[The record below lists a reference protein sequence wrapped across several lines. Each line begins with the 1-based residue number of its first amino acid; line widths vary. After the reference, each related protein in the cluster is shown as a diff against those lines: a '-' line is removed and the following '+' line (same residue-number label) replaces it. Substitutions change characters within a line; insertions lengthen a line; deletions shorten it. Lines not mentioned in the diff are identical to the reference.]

1 MSKLCKRILLILAV
15 FSSFLT
21 LFACSAI
28 QIDTYH
34 VELPQ
39 DKYQLRVGQ
48 EIEALPIV
56 SKNGQE
62 CDLEV
67 SYHSYDASIA
77 TYVDGKIV
85 ALKSGEVRIK
95 VTLKNNS
102 KVYATALVTVV
113 NDDSLI
119 VDFNYEKTMI
129 KGTTQLLT
137 YELLVEKNRKLTFT
151 SSNENVATIDELGNI
166 KAITVGTTTIETV
179 VSSLYDEGVSKTYK
193 LVIEVK
199 DLTFA
204 INYVLDG
211 GTNSKK
217 NPNEYVPEK
226 LPLLLENP
234 NKSGYKFVGWYDNEN
249 FTGESITEISAGT
262 MGDVTLYAKW
272 NALDYRISYE
282 LNGGINAENPDGY
295 DVSDLPVSLH
305 APSRTGYIFKG
316 WYMGENRVLAIP
328 VGTTGNVVV
337 SAKWEPITYTIDFD
351 TNGGLPTL
359 SSIDYTIE
367 SDSFTL
373 QEITKVGYTFD
384 GWYNGETKVTEITT
398 GTYGNMTLVA
408 KWTADLYTISYDLA
422 DGVNNPEN
430 PTSYTIESGL
440 ITLKDPTKEGY
451 TFAGWF
457 NGEQLITTIDSNT
470 LENIS
475 LTAKWTVN
483 SYKLTFDV
491 DGNLT
496 EKTFKYGESVTAI
509 ENPTKVG
516 HTFTGWSEELPVKMP
531 ANDLYVSATWRVNS
545 YKLTFDVD
553 GNLTEKTFKYG
564 ESVTAIENPTKVGH
578 TFAGW
583 SEELP
588 VKMPANDLYVSATWR
603 VNSYKIT
610 FDVDGNL
617 TEKTFKYGETVVAI
631 ENPTKVGHTFAG
643 WSEELPETMPA
654 NDITVEATWTV
665 NSYKLTF
672 DVDGNLTEKT
682 FKYGESV
689 TAIENPT
696 KVGYTF
702 AGWSP
707 VLPETM
713 PAEDLTVK
721 ATWTV
726 NSYDITYDFAGGE
739 FKNVDYLNTPLH
751 KFAIT
756 DYLTYQAVTGAEV
769 ALIKNTPAKFWV
781 YILLKNTNN
790 DGLYEIV
797 QIADGSANVT
807 AEYDYVIAWHSGL
820 TDASAKNILQK
831 MLASSSSYI
840 GGYVKLSNVPS
851 SKTADCNITA
861 EVYKASD
868 IVINDP
874 LKTSYTIEDSVE
886 LPTPS
891 RTGYVFD
898 GWYVNGTKLE
908 NIALGSTGNLNLV
921 ANWSIVNYNI
931 NYDLDNGSMEMVDY
945 INNPLHTFTIS
956 DYLTFAAATGY
967 KNALVDNAG
976 GRWWAYVVLQ
986 KTAVPGLYKVVQM
999 ANGSTK
1005 ITEQYDILITWHSA
1019 LKDTAAKAILNNML
1033 NNSAA
1038 YVGSYIKVSNVPAG
1052 MTADCN
1058 ITAEV
1063 YSAESVKFNVIT
1075 SYTVLD
1081 TVTLPVPTRTGYTF
1095 VGWYNGDIKVDKIEA
1110 GTTGNLNFVARWKE
1124 NVKVYH
1130 KLELDLAGGTLDDAP
1145 TQYLEGEEFILPIPT
1160 RENYTFLGWY
1170 SGDTKIEKISAT
1182 ETSDIS
1188 LVAKW
1193 EIYPIRVND
1202 KYYLT
1207 LKDAYD
1213 NASDNDVIYVG
1224 AGTFDLDFVIAK
1236 SVEIIGKSASETT
1249 IKVAADYI
1257 NKVNAENIVISDV
1270 TLKGVGANVGGIYFQ
1285 PGTKAHY
1292 FTVKNSVITDMN
1304 TFYKSIAAMSNNV
1317 VVTLENNEITKVGQF
1332 LIWVT
1337 TGVDTINLVGNKIDA
1352 ANCGTITNAA
1362 AALLRIRDG
1371 KALVYNNE
1379 FTGTVPVITG
1389 LFEAGTATAE
1399 YVDVR
1404 FNTFKNVTKFVYI
1417 NSVPKSVN
1425 FDENLYLDADGNVL
1439 TAVPSQVTGN
1449 GVTPDATIATS
1460 EEERAEFYYIFLH
1473 TQALNLVLN
1482 GGNCENL
1489 PTTYVEGRVTTL
1501 PIPSKVGYTFLGW
1514 YNGETKVDSIAASVS
1529 GELTLE
1535 AKWTINSYDITYEL
1549 AGGVNDS
1556 ENPASYTIES
1566 GLITLKDPTREGY
1579 TFLGW
1584 YNGEQLVTTI
1594 DSNTLENITLT
1605 AKWKITTDHEGTE
1618 DDPYSVDDA
1627 LKIAGTLTKGNS
1639 TTDKCYIKG
1648 IVSEITELS
1657 TSYGNATFKITVD
1670 GKTILV
1676 FRAKNEGNQ
1685 NFTST
1690 DDLYVGDEVVIYGNI
1705 TNYNGTLEITNCYVV
1720 SNNKVARPEPIEEP
1734 EVVDK
1739 TLQEI
1744 IDMDDAT
1751 NKEASYKITVIVLGW
1766 GKSLTSYDA
1775 AANKYGNMI
1784 VSDLEGLNKIVVFGA
1799 TATISALVWDS
1810 TNGKYTYTN
1819 KQDFLTNAITKS
1831 INIGD
1836 TLELVVIRD
1845 SYNGNTQLNA
1855 IVTKVTPK
1863 PAVTSNLIFDLDGG
1877 ICADLPTS
1885 YEEGTELSLP
1895 TPTKEG
1901 YDFLGWEYNGTI
1913 ITSITTTMT
1922 GDLTLTAKWKE
1933 SGTTLYFE
1941 KVTSVNDITDDG
1953 LYLIVY
1959 ENGEKAYAFNSSLA
1973 TLDAT
1978 NNYKELALTALG
1990 IAVDDASNS
1999 VTFRITKNTDGTF
2012 AILSASNNYIY
2023 YSGSK
2028 NGLNQTST
2036 KNTAINNI
2044 SIDTDGYIL
2053 ITSSSST
2060 LKFNETSNQMRFRYY
2075 SSGQSSISLYKYST
2089 TTSDP
2094 SKTHNINYNLPEGA
2108 TNSNPTSYT
2117 EGETITLV
2125 DPVLPG
2131 YTFEGWYDN
2140 AECTGTKITEIS
2152 GYTTDIILYAKF
2164 AKLPTHSISYKY
2176 NVDSTDIIND
2186 NPTEYAE
2193 GDSTVLKDAKLTN
2206 YAFSGWYLDSEY
2218 TNKITAIDPSWTADV
2233 VIYGKFIL
2241 DTLKETVVAT
2251 ATFSANTNSGKVS
2264 NYTNTWS
2271 VTCDNVTWTMKNFN
2285 NNNNGWPYVR
2295 AGSKNNASVAEIIT
2309 DSTMADSI
2317 TKVVV
2322 TVDKVT
2328 ARSVNSFKLIVAS
2341 DANFEN
2347 VIETVSLNI
2356 MTGENTFSCTTP
2368 IANCYYKIVIDCKK
2382 ASSNGIVQ
2390 ISKLEYYTKK

>member
-211 GTNSKK
+211 GTNSEN

-234 NKSGYKFVGWYDNEN
+234 TKSGYKFVGWYDNEN
-249 FTGESITEISAGT
+249 FTGEAITEISAGT

-282 LNGGINAENPDGY
+282 LNGGTNAENPDGY

-373 QEITKVGYTFD
+373 QEITKAGYTFD

-422 DGVNNPEN
+422 DGVNSPEN

-440 ITLKDPTKEGY
+440 ITLKDPTRVGY

-457 NGEQLITTIDSNT
+457 NGEQLVTTIDSNT

-496 EKTFKYGESVTAI
+496 EKTFKYGESITAI

-516 HTFTGWSEELPVKMP
+516 HTFV
-531 ANDLYVSATWRVNS
+531 
-545 YKLTFDVD
+545 
-553 GNLTEKTFKYG
+553 
-564 ESVTAIENPTKVGH
+564 
-578 TFAGW
+578 
-583 SEELP
+583 
-588 VKMPANDLYVSATWR
+588 
-603 VNSYKIT
+603 
-610 FDVDGNL
+610 
-617 TEKTFKYGETVVAI
+617 
-631 ENPTKVGHTFAG
+631 G

-654 NDITVEATWTV
+654 NDITVEAKW
-665 NSYKLTF
+665 
-672 DVDGNLTEKT
+672 
-682 FKYGESV
+682 
-689 TAIENPT
+689 AI
-696 KVGYTF
+696 
-702 AGWSP
+702 
-707 VLPETM
+707 
-713 PAEDLTVK
+713 
-721 ATWTV
+721 
-726 NSYDITYDFAGGE
+726 NSYDITYD
-739 FKNVDYLNTPLH
+739 
-751 KFAIT
+751 
-756 DYLTYQAVTGAEV
+756 
-769 ALIKNTPAKFWV
+769 
-781 YILLKNTNN
+781 
-790 DGLYEIV
+790 
-797 QIADGSANVT
+797 
-807 AEYDYVIAWHSGL
+807 
-820 TDASAKNILQK
+820 
-831 MLASSSSYI
+831 
-840 GGYVKLSNVPS
+840 
-851 SKTADCNITA
+851 
-861 EVYKASD
+861 
-868 IVINDP
+868 
-874 LKTSYTIEDSVE
+874 
-886 LPTPS
+886 
-891 RTGYVFD
+891 
-898 GWYVNGTKLE
+898 
-908 NIALGSTGNLNLV
+908 
-921 ANWSIVNYNI
+921 
-931 NYDLDNGSMEMVDY
+931 
-945 INNPLHTFTIS
+945 
-956 DYLTFAAATGY
+956 
-967 KNALVDNAG
+967 
-976 GRWWAYVVLQ
+976 
-986 KTAVPGLYKVVQM
+986 
-999 ANGSTK
+999 
-1005 ITEQYDILITWHSA
+1005 
-1019 LKDTAAKAILNNML
+1019 
-1033 NNSAA
+1033 
-1038 YVGSYIKVSNVPAG
+1038 
-1052 MTADCN
+1052 
-1058 ITAEV
+1058 
-1063 YSAESVKFNVIT
+1063 
-1075 SYTVLD
+1075 
-1081 TVTLPVPTRTGYTF
+1081 
-1095 VGWYNGDIKVDKIEA
+1095 
-1110 GTTGNLNFVARWKE
+1110 
-1124 NVKVYH
+1124 
-1130 KLELDLAGGTLDDAP
+1130 
-1145 TQYLEGEEFILPIPT
+1145 
-1160 RENYTFLGWY
+1160 
-1170 SGDTKIEKISAT
+1170 
-1182 ETSDIS
+1182 
-1188 LVAKW
+1188 
-1193 EIYPIRVND
+1193 
-1202 KYYLT
+1202 
-1207 LKDAYD
+1207 
-1213 NASDNDVIYVG
+1213 
-1224 AGTFDLDFVIAK
+1224 
-1236 SVEIIGKSASETT
+1236 
-1249 IKVAADYI
+1249 
-1257 NKVNAENIVISDV
+1257 
-1270 TLKGVGANVGGIYFQ
+1270 
-1285 PGTKAHY
+1285 
-1292 FTVKNSVITDMN
+1292 
-1304 TFYKSIAAMSNNV
+1304 
-1317 VVTLENNEITKVGQF
+1317 
-1332 LIWVT
+1332 
-1337 TGVDTINLVGNKIDA
+1337 
-1352 ANCGTITNAA
+1352 
-1362 AALLRIRDG
+1362 
-1371 KALVYNNE
+1371 
-1379 FTGTVPVITG
+1379 
-1389 LFEAGTATAE
+1389 
-1399 YVDVR
+1399 
-1404 FNTFKNVTKFVYI
+1404 
-1417 NSVPKSVN
+1417 
-1425 FDENLYLDADGNVL
+1425 
-1439 TAVPSQVTGN
+1439 
-1449 GVTPDATIATS
+1449 
-1460 EEERAEFYYIFLH
+1460 
-1473 TQALNLVLN
+1473 
-1482 GGNCENL
+1482 
-1489 PTTYVEGRVTTL
+1489 
-1501 PIPSKVGYTFLGW
+1501 
-1514 YNGETKVDSIAASVS
+1514 
-1529 GELTLE
+1529 
-1535 AKWTINSYDITYEL
+1535 L
-1549 AGGVNDS
+1549 AGGVNNS
-1556 ENPASYTIES
+1556 ENPTTYTIES
-1566 GLITLKDPTREGY
+1566 GLITLKNPTREGY

-1584 YNGEQLVTTI
+1584 YNGEQLVTII

-1627 LKIAGTLTKGNS
+1627 LKVAGTLTKGNS
-1639 TTDKCYIKG
+1639 TTDKYYIKG

-1766 GKSLTSYDA
+1766 GKSLTSYDTT
-1775 AANKYGNMI
+1775 ANKYGNMI

-1836 TLELVVIRD
+1836 TLELIVIRD

-1863 PAVTSNLIFDLDGG
+1863 PAVTSNIVFDLDGG
-1877 ICADLPTS
+1877 ICDNLPTT
-1885 YEEGTELSLP
+1885 YEEGKELVLP
-1895 TPTKEG
+1895 TPTKDG
-1901 YDFLGWEYNGTI
+1901 YDFLGWEYNGTV
-1913 ITSITTTMT
+1913 ITVIAPTMT
-1922 GDLTLTAKWKE
+1922 GDLALKAKWQE
-1933 SGTTLYFE
+1933 EDTTKAYFK
-1941 KVTSVNDITDDG
+1941 KVTDVSELTEDAM
-1953 LYLIVY
+1953 YLIVY
-1959 ENGEKAYAFNSSLA
+1959 ESGEKAFAFDSSL
-1973 TLDAT
+1973 TSKLDVAK
-1978 NNYKELALTALG
+1978 NYKEFDITSLG
-1990 IAVDDASNS
+1990 ILVNEESKS
-1999 VTFRITKNTDGTF
+1999 VIFKIAKNTDGSY
-2012 AILSASNNYIY
+2012 AILASNGNYIY
-2023 YSGSK
+2023 HTG
-2028 NGLNQTST
+2028 T
-2036 KNTAINNI
+2036 KNTLSEEKKVNNSKHTI
-2044 SIDTDGYIL
+2044 TFDANGNVIL
-2053 ITSSSST
+2053 KMSSADYSVR
-2060 LKFNETSNQMRFRYY
+2060 FNSADSDMRFRYY
-2075 SSGQSSISLYKYST
+2075 KSGQQSISLYKYST
-2089 TTSDP
+2089 STSEP
-2094 SKTHNINYNLPEGA
+2094 STSHKINYANLPEGT

-2125 DPVLPG
+2125 DPVLAG
-2131 YTFEGWYDN
+2131 YTFDGWFDN

-2152 GYTTDIILYAKF
+2152 GYTTDITLYAKF
-2164 AKLPTHSISYKY
+2164 AKIPTHSISYKY
-2176 NVDSTDIIND
+2176 NVDSTDITND

-2206 YAFSGWYLDSEY
+2206 YAFTGWYLDSEY
-2218 TNKITAIDPSWTADV
+2218 TNKITAIDHSWTADV

-2241 DTLKETVVAT
+2241 DTLTETIVAT
-2251 ATFSANTNSGKVS
+2251 ATFSANTNIGKVS

-2309 DSTMADSI
+2309 DSTMVDAI

-2328 ARSVNSFKLIVAS
+2328 ASSVNSFKLIVAS

-2356 MTGENTFSCTTP
+2356 KKGENTFSCTTP
-2368 IANCYYKIVIDCKK
+2368 MAKRYYKIVIDCKK

>member
-21 LFACSAI
+21 LFACSTI

-211 GTNSKK
+211 GTNSEN

-282 LNGGINAENPDGY
+282 LNGGTNAENPDGY

-359 SSIDYTIE
+359 SSIEYTIE

-422 DGVNNPEN
+422 DGVNSPEN

-440 ITLKDPTKEGY
+440 ITLKDPTREGY
-451 TFAGWF
+451 TFAGWY
-457 NGEQLITTIDSNT
+457 NGEQLVTTIDSNT

-483 SYKLTFDV
+483 SYKL
-491 DGNLT
+491 
-496 EKTFKYGESVTAI
+496 
-509 ENPTKVG
+509 
-516 HTFTGWSEELPVKMP
+516 
-531 ANDLYVSATWRVNS
+531 
-545 YKLTFDVD
+545 
-553 GNLTEKTFKYG
+553 
-564 ESVTAIENPTKVGH
+564 
-578 TFAGW
+578 
-583 SEELP
+583 
-588 VKMPANDLYVSATWR
+588 
-603 VNSYKIT
+603 T

-702 AGWSP
+702 AGWSEELPVKMPANDLYVSAIWTVNSYKLTFDVDENLTEKTFKYGESVTAIENPTKVGYTFAGWSKEIPATMPAEDLTVKATWTINSYKLTLDVDGNLTEKTFKYGESVTAIENPTKEGHTFAGWSKEIPATMPAEDLTVKATWTINSYKLTLDVDGNLTEKTFKYGESVTAIENPTKVGYTFAGWSP

-756 DYLTYQAVTGAEV
+756 DYLTYQAGTGAEI
-769 ALIKNTPAKFWV
+769 ALMKTTPGIYWV

-797 QIADGSANVT
+797 QIANGNANVT
-807 AEYDYVIAWHSGL
+807 AEYDYVIAWHDGL
-820 TDASAKNILQK
+820 TDTSAKSILQK

-851 SKTADCNITA
+851 NKTADCNITA

-891 RTGYVFD
+891 KTGYVFD

-908 NIALGSTGNLNLV
+908 NIALGSTGNLVLKAQWKV
-921 ANWSIVNYNI
+921 IVYNI
-931 NYDLDNGSMEMVDY
+931 SLNPDGGKAKYSTWDEFAADFLKDFCTYVW
-945 INNPLHTFTIS
+945 NNP
-956 DYLTFAAATGY
+956 
-967 KNALVDNAG
+967 
-976 GRWWAYVVLQ
+976 
-986 KTAVPGLYKVVQM
+986 
-999 ANGSTK
+999 TK
-1005 ITEQYDILITWHSA
+1005 IT
-1019 LKDTAAKAILNNML
+1019 
-1033 NNSAA
+1033 SAA
-1038 YVGSYIKVSNVPAG
+1038 YFWGSSYSPDTTVQAKIISFFTDNAEKWGFLSDELDAGVKKANWTKYDKTHYYYYRCNLTEYLTKTKRTEWPESCGAFDGMSDPAWISPICDPKYA
-1052 MTADCN
+1052 TWDEFVADFLKDFCTYVWN
-1058 ITAEV
+1058 NPT
-1063 YSAESVKFNVIT
+1063 KIT
-1075 SYTVLD
+1075 SAAYFWGSSYSPDTTVQAKIISFFTDNAEKWGFLSDELDAGVKKANWTKYDKTHYYYYRCNLTEYLTKTKRTEWPESCGAFDGMSDPAWVGYYELNYTVD
-1081 TVTLPVPTRTGYTF
+1081 DNIMLPQLYKEGYTF
-1095 VGWYNGDIKVDKIEA
+1095 LGWFNGDNKVDMIKA
-1110 GTTGNLNFVARWKE
+1110 GTTGNLNLVAKWEKI
-1124 NVKVYH
+1124 KVYH
-1130 KLELDLAGGTLDDAP
+1130 DLNLDLDGGTLDEVP

-1160 RENYTFLGWY
+1160 
-1170 SGDTKIEKISAT
+1170 K
-1182 ETSDIS
+1182 
-1188 LVAKW
+1188 
-1193 EIYPIRVND
+1193 
-1202 KYYLT
+1202 
-1207 LKDAYD
+1207 
-1213 NASDNDVIYVG
+1213 
-1224 AGTFDLDFVIAK
+1224 
-1236 SVEIIGKSASETT
+1236 
-1249 IKVAADYI
+1249 
-1257 NKVNAENIVISDV
+1257 
-1270 TLKGVGANVGGIYFQ
+1270 
-1285 PGTKAHY
+1285 
-1292 FTVKNSVITDMN
+1292 
-1304 TFYKSIAAMSNNV
+1304 
-1317 VVTLENNEITKVGQF
+1317 
-1332 LIWVT
+1332 
-1337 TGVDTINLVGNKIDA
+1337 
-1352 ANCGTITNAA
+1352 
-1362 AALLRIRDG
+1362 
-1371 KALVYNNE
+1371 
-1379 FTGTVPVITG
+1379 
-1389 LFEAGTATAE
+1389 
-1399 YVDVR
+1399 
-1404 FNTFKNVTKFVYI
+1404 
-1417 NSVPKSVN
+1417 
-1425 FDENLYLDADGNVL
+1425 
-1439 TAVPSQVTGN
+1439 
-1449 GVTPDATIATS
+1449 
-1460 EEERAEFYYIFLH
+1460 
-1473 TQALNLVLN
+1473 
-1482 GGNCENL
+1482 
-1489 PTTYVEGRVTTL
+1489 
-1501 PIPSKVGYTFLGW
+1501 
-1514 YNGETKVDSIAASVS
+1514 
-1529 GELTLE
+1529 
-1535 AKWTINSYDITYEL
+1535 
-1549 AGGVNDS
+1549 
-1556 ENPASYTIES
+1556 
-1566 GLITLKDPTREGY
+1566 EGY

-1584 YNGEQLVTTI
+1584 YNGSEKVEKISATEASDISLV
-1594 DSNTLENITLT
+1594 

-1627 LKIAGTLTKGNS
+1627 LKVAGTLSSGEYTDLVYITGVVTDAGTFGTYYKNVYICDKNSNEIKILVYTCNISEIVDVIYVNDTVVIKGYIKNHNGNTLEISSKGNS
-1639 TTDKCYIKG
+1639 YATFVSKEAGLSTIT
-1648 IVSEITELS
+1648 VSETSSEFAIISELS
-1657 TSYGNATFKITVD
+1657 T
-1670 GKTILV
+1670 
-1676 FRAKNEGNQ
+1676 
-1685 NFTST
+1685 
-1690 DDLYVGDEVVIYGNI
+1690 
-1705 TNYNGTLEITNCYVV
+1705 
-1720 SNNKVARPEPIEEP
+1720 
-1734 EVVDK
+1734 
-1739 TLQEI
+1739 
-1744 IDMDDAT
+1744 M
-1751 NKEASYKITVIVLGW
+1751 
-1766 GKSLTSYDA
+1766 
-1775 AANKYGNMI
+1775 
-1784 VSDLEGLNKIVVFGA
+1784 EGLNGSSFTFKVSVTEGYEIVCVKVNGVEITPNNDVY
-1799 TATISALVWDS
+1799 TATIS
-1810 TNGKYTYTN
+1810 
-1819 KQDFLTNAITKS
+1819 
-1831 INIGD
+1831 
-1836 TLELVVIRD
+1836 
-1845 SYNGNTQLNA
+1845 GNT
-1855 IVTKVTPK
+1855 IISVETKVKGAKDPESIVLLTFPDENK
-1863 PAVTSNLIFDLDGG
+1863 ANNKIS
-1877 ICADLPTS
+1877 S
-1885 YEEGTELSLP
+1885 YEKNWTAKIGTYEWTITGFNNNSWNNGWTYIKAGKKD
-1895 TPTKEG
+1895 TPGVANISTKFAE
-1901 YDFLGWEYNGTI
+1901 I
-1913 ITSITTTMT
+1913 ITSITITVDSIKTNYINSMKLIISENAD
-1922 GDLTLTAKWKE
+1922 GSNALEEISLDLKK
-1933 SGTTLYFE
+1933 G
-1941 KVTSVNDITDDG
+1941 VNEIK
-1953 LYLIVY
+1953 IS
-1959 ENGEKAYAFNSSLA
+1959 KA
-1973 TLDAT
+1973 
-1978 NNYKELALTALG
+1978 
-1990 IAVDDASNS
+1990 
-1999 VTFRITKNTDGTF
+1999 TKNCYYILTF
-2012 AILSASNNYIY
+2012 DINSNT
-2023 YSGSK
+2023 SK
-2028 NGLNQTST
+2028 NG
-2036 KNTAINNI
+2036 TAMQI
-2044 SIDTDGYIL
+2044 SKLEYTGYKAD
-2053 ITSSSST
+2053 S
-2060 LKFNETSNQMRFRYY
+2060 
-2075 SSGQSSISLYKYST
+2075 
-2089 TTSDP
+2089 SDP
-2094 SKTHNINYNLPEGA
+2094 SKTHNISYVNLPEGA

-2117 EGETITLV
+2117 EGKTITLV

-2140 AECTGTKITEIS
+2140 AECTGTKIIEIS
-2152 GYTTDIILYAKF
+2152 GYTTDIILYAKGTLDSGTKTTKWKLVTDASELSAGDEIVIASNSKDAITGKF
-2164 AKLPTHSISYKY
+2164 DSSKKYLVINTTDVTFNDAKTEITS
-2176 NVDSTDIIND
+2176 NVDSVSIYILGG
-2186 NPTEYAE
+2186 EA
-2193 GDSTVLKDAKLTN
+2193 DAWTLTN
-2206 YAFSGWYLDSEY
+2206 SDGKLLGAKKAKEMALGSGTTTW
-2218 TNKITAIDPSWTADV
+2218 KITIASNNATISSTNSS
-2233 VIYGKFIL
+2233 YGKIL
-2241 DTLKETVVAT
+2241 YNV
-2251 ATFSANTNSGKVS
+2251 
-2264 NYTNTWS
+2264 NYPRFLNY
-2271 VTCDNVTWTMKNFN
+2271 N
-2285 NNNNGWPYVR
+2285 
-2295 AGSKNNASVAEIIT
+2295 
-2309 DSTMADSI
+2309 
-2317 TKVVV
+2317 
-2322 TVDKVT
+2322 
-2328 ARSVNSFKLIVAS
+2328 S
-2341 DANFEN
+2341 DANAGMLLPQ
-2347 VIETVSLNI
+2347 I
-2356 MTGENTFSCTTP
+2356 
-2368 IANCYYKIVIDCKK
+2368 YKKV
-2382 ASSNGIVQ
+2382 V
-2390 ISKLEYYTKK
+2390 E

>member
-211 GTNSKK
+211 GTNSEN

-234 NKSGYKFVGWYDNEN
+234 TKSGYKFVGWYDNEN
-249 FTGESITEISAGT
+249 FTGEAITEISAGT

-282 LNGGINAENPDGY
+282 LNGGTNAENPDGY

-373 QEITKVGYTFD
+373 QEITKAGYTFD

-422 DGVNNPEN
+422 DGVNSPEN

-440 ITLKDPTKEGY
+440 ITLKDPTRVGY
-451 TFAGWF
+451 TFVGWY
-457 NGEQLITTIDSNT
+457 NGEQLVTTIDSNT

-496 EKTFKYGESVTAI
+496 EKNFKYGESVT
-509 ENPTKVG
+509 
-516 HTFTGWSEELPVKMP
+516 
-531 ANDLYVSATWRVNS
+531 
-545 YKLTFDVD
+545 
-553 GNLTEKTFKYG
+553 
-564 ESVTAIENPTKVGH
+564 
-578 TFAGW
+578 
-583 SEELP
+583 
-588 VKMPANDLYVSATWR
+588 
-603 VNSYKIT
+603 
-610 FDVDGNL
+610 
-617 TEKTFKYGETVVAI
+617 AI

-654 NDITVEATWTV
+654 NDITVEAKW
-665 NSYKLTF
+665 
-672 DVDGNLTEKT
+672 
-682 FKYGESV
+682 
-689 TAIENPT
+689 AI
-696 KVGYTF
+696 
-702 AGWSP
+702 
-707 VLPETM
+707 
-713 PAEDLTVK
+713 
-721 ATWTV
+721 
-726 NSYDITYDFAGGE
+726 NSYDITYD
-739 FKNVDYLNTPLH
+739 
-751 KFAIT
+751 
-756 DYLTYQAVTGAEV
+756 
-769 ALIKNTPAKFWV
+769 
-781 YILLKNTNN
+781 
-790 DGLYEIV
+790 
-797 QIADGSANVT
+797 
-807 AEYDYVIAWHSGL
+807 
-820 TDASAKNILQK
+820 
-831 MLASSSSYI
+831 
-840 GGYVKLSNVPS
+840 
-851 SKTADCNITA
+851 
-861 EVYKASD
+861 
-868 IVINDP
+868 
-874 LKTSYTIEDSVE
+874 
-886 LPTPS
+886 
-891 RTGYVFD
+891 
-898 GWYVNGTKLE
+898 
-908 NIALGSTGNLNLV
+908 
-921 ANWSIVNYNI
+921 
-931 NYDLDNGSMEMVDY
+931 
-945 INNPLHTFTIS
+945 
-956 DYLTFAAATGY
+956 
-967 KNALVDNAG
+967 
-976 GRWWAYVVLQ
+976 
-986 KTAVPGLYKVVQM
+986 
-999 ANGSTK
+999 
-1005 ITEQYDILITWHSA
+1005 
-1019 LKDTAAKAILNNML
+1019 
-1033 NNSAA
+1033 
-1038 YVGSYIKVSNVPAG
+1038 
-1052 MTADCN
+1052 
-1058 ITAEV
+1058 
-1063 YSAESVKFNVIT
+1063 
-1075 SYTVLD
+1075 
-1081 TVTLPVPTRTGYTF
+1081 
-1095 VGWYNGDIKVDKIEA
+1095 
-1110 GTTGNLNFVARWKE
+1110 
-1124 NVKVYH
+1124 
-1130 KLELDLAGGTLDDAP
+1130 
-1145 TQYLEGEEFILPIPT
+1145 
-1160 RENYTFLGWY
+1160 
-1170 SGDTKIEKISAT
+1170 
-1182 ETSDIS
+1182 
-1188 LVAKW
+1188 
-1193 EIYPIRVND
+1193 
-1202 KYYLT
+1202 
-1207 LKDAYD
+1207 
-1213 NASDNDVIYVG
+1213 
-1224 AGTFDLDFVIAK
+1224 
-1236 SVEIIGKSASETT
+1236 
-1249 IKVAADYI
+1249 
-1257 NKVNAENIVISDV
+1257 
-1270 TLKGVGANVGGIYFQ
+1270 
-1285 PGTKAHY
+1285 
-1292 FTVKNSVITDMN
+1292 
-1304 TFYKSIAAMSNNV
+1304 
-1317 VVTLENNEITKVGQF
+1317 
-1332 LIWVT
+1332 
-1337 TGVDTINLVGNKIDA
+1337 
-1352 ANCGTITNAA
+1352 
-1362 AALLRIRDG
+1362 
-1371 KALVYNNE
+1371 
-1379 FTGTVPVITG
+1379 
-1389 LFEAGTATAE
+1389 
-1399 YVDVR
+1399 
-1404 FNTFKNVTKFVYI
+1404 
-1417 NSVPKSVN
+1417 
-1425 FDENLYLDADGNVL
+1425 
-1439 TAVPSQVTGN
+1439 
-1449 GVTPDATIATS
+1449 
-1460 EEERAEFYYIFLH
+1460 
-1473 TQALNLVLN
+1473 
-1482 GGNCENL
+1482 
-1489 PTTYVEGRVTTL
+1489 
-1501 PIPSKVGYTFLGW
+1501 
-1514 YNGETKVDSIAASVS
+1514 
-1529 GELTLE
+1529 
-1535 AKWTINSYDITYEL
+1535 L
-1549 AGGVNDS
+1549 AGGVNS
-1556 ENPASYTIES
+1556 PENPTSYTIES
-1566 GLITLKDPTREGY
+1566 GLITLKDPTRVGY
-1579 TFLGW
+1579 TFVGW
-1584 YNGEQLVTTI
+1584 YNGEQLVTII

-1618 DDPYSVDDA
+1618 VDPYSVDDA
-1627 LKIAGTLTKGNS
+1627 LKVAGTLTKGNS
-1639 TTDKCYIKG
+1639 TTDKYYIKG

-1657 TSYGNATFKITVD
+1657 TSYGNATFKITVN

-1766 GKSLTSYDA
+1766 GKSLTSYDTT
-1775 AANKYGNMI
+1775 ANKYGNMI
-1784 VSDLEGLNKIVVFGA
+1784 VSDLESLNKIVVFGA

-1819 KQDFLTNAITKS
+1819 KQDFLTNAITES

-1836 TLELVVIRD
+1836 TLELIVIRD
-1845 SYNGNTQLNA
+1845 SYNGSTQLNA

-1863 PAVTSNLIFDLDGG
+1863 PVVTSNIVFDLDGG
-1877 ICADLPTS
+1877 ICDNLPTT
-1885 YEEGTELSLP
+1885 YEEGKELVLP
-1895 TPTKEG
+1895 TPTKDG
-1901 YDFLGWEYNGTI
+1901 YDFLGWEYNGTV
-1913 ITSITTTMT
+1913 ITVIAPTMT
-1922 GDLTLTAKWKE
+1922 GDLALKAKWQE
-1933 SGTTLYFE
+1933 EDTTKAYFK
-1941 KVTSVNDITDDG
+1941 KVTDVSELTEDAM
-1953 LYLIVY
+1953 YLIVY
-1959 ENGEKAYAFNSSLA
+1959 ESGEKAFAFDSSL
-1973 TLDAT
+1973 TSKLDVAK
-1978 NNYKELALTALG
+1978 NYKEFDITSLG
-1990 IAVDDASNS
+1990 ILVNEESKS
-1999 VTFRITKNTDGTF
+1999 VIFKIAKNTDGSY
-2012 AILSASNNYIY
+2012 AILASNGNYIY
-2023 YSGSK
+2023 HTG
-2028 NGLNQTST
+2028 T
-2036 KNTAINNI
+2036 KNTLSEEKKVNNSKHTI
-2044 SIDTDGYIL
+2044 TFDANGNVIL
-2053 ITSSSST
+2053 KMSSADYSVR
-2060 LKFNETSNQMRFRYY
+2060 FNSADSDMRFRYY
-2075 SSGQSSISLYKYST
+2075 KSGQQSISLYKYST
-2089 TTSDP
+2089 STSEP
-2094 SKTHNINYNLPEGA
+2094 STSHKINYANLPEGT

-2125 DPVLPG
+2125 DPVLAG
-2131 YTFEGWYDN
+2131 YTFDGWFDN

-2152 GYTTDIILYAKF
+2152 GYTTDITLYAKF
-2164 AKLPTHSISYKY
+2164 AKIPTHSISYKY
-2176 NVDSTDIIND
+2176 NVDSTDITND

-2206 YAFSGWYLDSEY
+2206 YAFTGWYLDSEY
-2218 TNKITAIDPSWTADV
+2218 TNKITAIDHSWTADV

-2241 DTLKETVVAT
+2241 DTLTETIVAT
-2251 ATFSANTNSGKVS
+2251 ATFSSKTNSKGVNS
-2264 NYTNTWS
+2264 YTETWS
-2271 VTCDNVTWTMKNFN
+2271 VTCDNIAWTMKNFN
-2285 NNNNGWPYVR
+2285 NYNNGWDYVK
-2295 AGSKNNASVAEIIT
+2295 AGSKKNASIAEIIT
-2309 DSTMADSI
+2309 DSTMVDAI

-2328 ARSVNSFKLIVAS
+2328 ASSVNSFKLIVAS

-2356 MTGENTFSCTTP
+2356 KAGENTFSCTTP
-2368 IANCYYKIVIDCKK
+2368 TANCYYKIVIDCKK
-2382 ASSNGIVQ
+2382 ASNGSVQ

>member
-211 GTNSKK
+211 GTNSEN

-234 NKSGYKFVGWYDNEN
+234 TKSGYKFVGWYDNEN
-249 FTGESITEISAGT
+249 FTGEAITEISAGT

-282 LNGGINAENPDGY
+282 LNGGTNAENPDGY

-373 QEITKVGYTFD
+373 QEITKAGYTFD

-422 DGVNNPEN
+422 DGVNSPEN

-440 ITLKDPTKEGY
+440 ITLKDPTREGY
-451 TFAGWF
+451 TFVGWY
-457 NGEQLITTIDSNT
+457 NGEQLVTTIDSNT

-496 EKTFKYGESVTAI
+496 EK
-509 ENPTKVG
+509 N
-516 HTFTGWSEELPVKMP
+516 
-531 ANDLYVSATWRVNS
+531 
-545 YKLTFDVD
+545 
-553 GNLTEKTFKYG
+553 FKYG

-583 SEELP
+583 SKE
-588 VKMPANDLYVSATWR
+588 
-603 VNSYKIT
+603 I
-610 FDVDGNL
+610 
-617 TEKTFKYGETVVAI
+617 
-631 ENPTKVGHTFAG
+631 
-643 WSEELPETMPA
+643 PETMPA
-654 NDITVEATWTV
+654 NDITVEAKW
-665 NSYKLTF
+665 
-672 DVDGNLTEKT
+672 
-682 FKYGESV
+682 
-689 TAIENPT
+689 AI
-696 KVGYTF
+696 
-702 AGWSP
+702 
-707 VLPETM
+707 
-713 PAEDLTVK
+713 
-721 ATWTV
+721 
-726 NSYDITYDFAGGE
+726 NSYDITYD
-739 FKNVDYLNTPLH
+739 
-751 KFAIT
+751 
-756 DYLTYQAVTGAEV
+756 
-769 ALIKNTPAKFWV
+769 
-781 YILLKNTNN
+781 
-790 DGLYEIV
+790 
-797 QIADGSANVT
+797 
-807 AEYDYVIAWHSGL
+807 
-820 TDASAKNILQK
+820 
-831 MLASSSSYI
+831 
-840 GGYVKLSNVPS
+840 
-851 SKTADCNITA
+851 
-861 EVYKASD
+861 
-868 IVINDP
+868 
-874 LKTSYTIEDSVE
+874 
-886 LPTPS
+886 
-891 RTGYVFD
+891 
-898 GWYVNGTKLE
+898 
-908 NIALGSTGNLNLV
+908 
-921 ANWSIVNYNI
+921 
-931 NYDLDNGSMEMVDY
+931 
-945 INNPLHTFTIS
+945 
-956 DYLTFAAATGY
+956 
-967 KNALVDNAG
+967 
-976 GRWWAYVVLQ
+976 
-986 KTAVPGLYKVVQM
+986 
-999 ANGSTK
+999 
-1005 ITEQYDILITWHSA
+1005 
-1019 LKDTAAKAILNNML
+1019 
-1033 NNSAA
+1033 
-1038 YVGSYIKVSNVPAG
+1038 
-1052 MTADCN
+1052 
-1058 ITAEV
+1058 
-1063 YSAESVKFNVIT
+1063 
-1075 SYTVLD
+1075 
-1081 TVTLPVPTRTGYTF
+1081 
-1095 VGWYNGDIKVDKIEA
+1095 
-1110 GTTGNLNFVARWKE
+1110 
-1124 NVKVYH
+1124 
-1130 KLELDLAGGTLDDAP
+1130 
-1145 TQYLEGEEFILPIPT
+1145 
-1160 RENYTFLGWY
+1160 
-1170 SGDTKIEKISAT
+1170 
-1182 ETSDIS
+1182 
-1188 LVAKW
+1188 
-1193 EIYPIRVND
+1193 
-1202 KYYLT
+1202 
-1207 LKDAYD
+1207 
-1213 NASDNDVIYVG
+1213 
-1224 AGTFDLDFVIAK
+1224 
-1236 SVEIIGKSASETT
+1236 
-1249 IKVAADYI
+1249 
-1257 NKVNAENIVISDV
+1257 
-1270 TLKGVGANVGGIYFQ
+1270 
-1285 PGTKAHY
+1285 
-1292 FTVKNSVITDMN
+1292 
-1304 TFYKSIAAMSNNV
+1304 
-1317 VVTLENNEITKVGQF
+1317 
-1332 LIWVT
+1332 
-1337 TGVDTINLVGNKIDA
+1337 
-1352 ANCGTITNAA
+1352 
-1362 AALLRIRDG
+1362 
-1371 KALVYNNE
+1371 
-1379 FTGTVPVITG
+1379 
-1389 LFEAGTATAE
+1389 
-1399 YVDVR
+1399 
-1404 FNTFKNVTKFVYI
+1404 
-1417 NSVPKSVN
+1417 
-1425 FDENLYLDADGNVL
+1425 
-1439 TAVPSQVTGN
+1439 
-1449 GVTPDATIATS
+1449 
-1460 EEERAEFYYIFLH
+1460 
-1473 TQALNLVLN
+1473 
-1482 GGNCENL
+1482 
-1489 PTTYVEGRVTTL
+1489 
-1501 PIPSKVGYTFLGW
+1501 
-1514 YNGETKVDSIAASVS
+1514 
-1529 GELTLE
+1529 
-1535 AKWTINSYDITYEL
+1535 L
-1549 AGGVNDS
+1549 AGGVNNS
-1556 ENPASYTIES
+1556 ENPTTYTIES
-1566 GLITLKDPTREGY
+1566 GLITLKNPTREGY

-1584 YNGEQLVTTI
+1584 YNGEQLVTII

-1627 LKIAGTLTKGNS
+1627 LKVAGTLTKGNS
-1639 TTDKCYIKG
+1639 TTDKYYIKG

-1766 GKSLTSYDA
+1766 GKSLTSYDTT
-1775 AANKYGNMI
+1775 ANKYGNMI

-1836 TLELVVIRD
+1836 TLELIVIRD

-1863 PAVTSNLIFDLDGG
+1863 PAVTSNIVFDLDGG
-1877 ICADLPTS
+1877 ICDNLPTT
-1885 YEEGTELSLP
+1885 YEEGKELVLP
-1895 TPTKEG
+1895 TPTKDG
-1901 YDFLGWEYNGTI
+1901 YDFLGWEYNGTV
-1913 ITSITTTMT
+1913 ITVIAPTMT
-1922 GDLTLTAKWKE
+1922 GDLALKAKWQE
-1933 SGTTLYFE
+1933 EDTTKAYFK
-1941 KVTSVNDITDDG
+1941 KVTDVSELTEDAM
-1953 LYLIVY
+1953 YLIVY
-1959 ENGEKAYAFNSSLA
+1959 ESGEKAFAFDSSL
-1973 TLDAT
+1973 TSKLDVAK
-1978 NNYKELALTALG
+1978 NYKEFDITSLG
-1990 IAVDDASNS
+1990 ILVNEESKS
-1999 VTFRITKNTDGTF
+1999 VIFKIAKNTDGSY
-2012 AILSASNNYIY
+2012 AILASNGNYIY
-2023 YSGSK
+2023 HTG
-2028 NGLNQTST
+2028 T
-2036 KNTAINNI
+2036 KNTLSEEKKVNNSKHTI
-2044 SIDTDGYIL
+2044 TFDANGNVIL
-2053 ITSSSST
+2053 KMSSADYS
-2060 LKFNETSNQMRFRYY
+2060 LRFNSADRDMRFRYY
-2075 SSGQSSISLYKYST
+2075 KSGQQSISLYKYST
-2089 TTSDP
+2089 STSEP
-2094 SKTHNINYNLPEGA
+2094 STSHKINYANLPEGT

-2131 YTFEGWYDN
+2131 CTFEGWYDN

-2152 GYTTDIILYAKF
+2152 GYTTDITLYAKF
-2164 AKLPTHSISYKY
+2164 AKIPTHSISYKY
-2176 NVDSTDIIND
+2176 NVDSTDITND

-2218 TNKITAIDPSWTADV
+2218 TNKITAIEHSWTTDI
-2233 VIYGKFIL
+2233 VIFGKFETSTEKIIVSTFKDKNL
-2241 DTLKETVVAT
+2241 STNETIDLTWKLSVDANSFETASPARGVQIGAAKGTVLLSATNSKYKVNRIVMTVSTNSKSDNQNSIALTVGEQSASTISLKKANNYEIEFALET
-2251 ATFSANTNSGKVS
+2251 ATLGDILLTINDANK
-2264 NYTNTWS
+2264 S
-2271 VTCDNVTWTMKNFN
+2271 VYIK
-2285 NNNNGWPYVR
+2285 
-2295 AGSKNNASVAEIIT
+2295 
-2309 DSTMADSI
+2309 SI
-2317 TKVVV
+2317 T
-2322 TVDKVT
+2322 
-2328 ARSVNSFKLIVAS
+2328 I
-2341 DANFEN
+2341 
-2347 VIETVSLNI
+2347 
-2356 MTGENTFSCTTP
+2356 
-2368 IANCYYKIVIDCKK
+2368 YYM
-2382 ASSNGIVQ
+2382 
-2390 ISKLEYYTKK
+2390 

>member
-211 GTNSKK
+211 GTNSEN

-234 NKSGYKFVGWYDNEN
+234 TKSGYKFVGWYDNEN
-249 FTGESITEISAGT
+249 FTGEAITEISAGT

-282 LNGGINAENPDGY
+282 LNGGTNAENPDGY

-398 GTYGNMTLVA
+398 GTYGNMTLFA

-440 ITLKDPTKEGY
+440 ITLKDPTREGY
-451 TFAGWF
+451 TFA
-457 NGEQLITTIDSNT
+457 
-470 LENIS
+470 
-475 LTAKWTVN
+475 
-483 SYKLTFDV
+483 
-491 DGNLT
+491 
-496 EKTFKYGESVTAI
+496 
-509 ENPTKVG
+509 
-516 HTFTGWSEELPVKMP
+516 
-531 ANDLYVSATWRVNS
+531 
-545 YKLTFDVD
+545 
-553 GNLTEKTFKYG
+553 
-564 ESVTAIENPTKVGH
+564 
-578 TFAGW
+578 
-583 SEELP
+583 
-588 VKMPANDLYVSATWR
+588 
-603 VNSYKIT
+603 
-610 FDVDGNL
+610 
-617 TEKTFKYGETVVAI
+617 
-631 ENPTKVGHTFAG
+631 
-643 WSEELPETMPA
+643 
-654 NDITVEATWTV
+654 
-665 NSYKLTF
+665 
-672 DVDGNLTEKT
+672 
-682 FKYGESV
+682 
-689 TAIENPT
+689 
-696 KVGYTF
+696 
-702 AGWSP
+702 
-707 VLPETM
+707 
-713 PAEDLTVK
+713 
-721 ATWTV
+721 
-726 NSYDITYDFAGGE
+726 
-739 FKNVDYLNTPLH
+739 
-751 KFAIT
+751 
-756 DYLTYQAVTGAEV
+756 
-769 ALIKNTPAKFWV
+769 
-781 YILLKNTNN
+781 
-790 DGLYEIV
+790 
-797 QIADGSANVT
+797 
-807 AEYDYVIAWHSGL
+807 
-820 TDASAKNILQK
+820 
-831 MLASSSSYI
+831 
-840 GGYVKLSNVPS
+840 
-851 SKTADCNITA
+851 
-861 EVYKASD
+861 
-868 IVINDP
+868 
-874 LKTSYTIEDSVE
+874 
-886 LPTPS
+886 
-891 RTGYVFD
+891 
-898 GWYVNGTKLE
+898 
-908 NIALGSTGNLNLV
+908 
-921 ANWSIVNYNI
+921 
-931 NYDLDNGSMEMVDY
+931 
-945 INNPLHTFTIS
+945 
-956 DYLTFAAATGY
+956 
-967 KNALVDNAG
+967 
-976 GRWWAYVVLQ
+976 
-986 KTAVPGLYKVVQM
+986 
-999 ANGSTK
+999 
-1005 ITEQYDILITWHSA
+1005 
-1019 LKDTAAKAILNNML
+1019 
-1033 NNSAA
+1033 
-1038 YVGSYIKVSNVPAG
+1038 
-1052 MTADCN
+1052 
-1058 ITAEV
+1058 
-1063 YSAESVKFNVIT
+1063 
-1075 SYTVLD
+1075 
-1081 TVTLPVPTRTGYTF
+1081 
-1095 VGWYNGDIKVDKIEA
+1095 
-1110 GTTGNLNFVARWKE
+1110 
-1124 NVKVYH
+1124 
-1130 KLELDLAGGTLDDAP
+1130 
-1145 TQYLEGEEFILPIPT
+1145 
-1160 RENYTFLGWY
+1160 
-1170 SGDTKIEKISAT
+1170 
-1182 ETSDIS
+1182 
-1188 LVAKW
+1188 
-1193 EIYPIRVND
+1193 
-1202 KYYLT
+1202 
-1207 LKDAYD
+1207 
-1213 NASDNDVIYVG
+1213 
-1224 AGTFDLDFVIAK
+1224 
-1236 SVEIIGKSASETT
+1236 
-1249 IKVAADYI
+1249 
-1257 NKVNAENIVISDV
+1257 
-1270 TLKGVGANVGGIYFQ
+1270 
-1285 PGTKAHY
+1285 
-1292 FTVKNSVITDMN
+1292 
-1304 TFYKSIAAMSNNV
+1304 
-1317 VVTLENNEITKVGQF
+1317 
-1332 LIWVT
+1332 
-1337 TGVDTINLVGNKIDA
+1337 
-1352 ANCGTITNAA
+1352 
-1362 AALLRIRDG
+1362 
-1371 KALVYNNE
+1371 
-1379 FTGTVPVITG
+1379 
-1389 LFEAGTATAE
+1389 
-1399 YVDVR
+1399 
-1404 FNTFKNVTKFVYI
+1404 
-1417 NSVPKSVN
+1417 
-1425 FDENLYLDADGNVL
+1425 
-1439 TAVPSQVTGN
+1439 
-1449 GVTPDATIATS
+1449 
-1460 EEERAEFYYIFLH
+1460 
-1473 TQALNLVLN
+1473 
-1482 GGNCENL
+1482 
-1489 PTTYVEGRVTTL
+1489 
-1501 PIPSKVGYTFLGW
+1501 
-1514 YNGETKVDSIAASVS
+1514 
-1529 GELTLE
+1529 
-1535 AKWTINSYDITYEL
+1535 
-1549 AGGVNDS
+1549 
-1556 ENPASYTIES
+1556 
-1566 GLITLKDPTREGY
+1566 
-1579 TFLGW
+1579 GW

-1618 DDPYSVDDA
+1618 VDPYSVDDA
-1627 LKIAGTLTKGNS
+1627 LKVAGTLTKGNS
-1639 TTDKCYIKG
+1639 TTDKYYIKG

-1751 NKEASYKITVIVLGW
+1751 NKETSYKITVIVLGW

-1775 AANKYGNMI
+1775 ASNKYGNMI

-1836 TLELVVIRD
+1836 TLELIVIRD

-1877 ICADLPTS
+1877 TCADLPTS
-1885 YEEGTELSLP
+1885 YEEGNELSLP

-1913 ITSITTTMT
+1913 ITSITATMT

-2036 KNTAINNI
+2036 KSTAINNI
-2044 SIDTDGYIL
+2044 TIDTDGYIL

-2075 SSGQSSISLYKYST
+2075 SSGQSSISLYKYSI

-2117 EGETITLV
+2117 EGDTITLV
-2125 DPVLPG
+2125 DPVLSG

-2152 GYTTDIILYAKF
+2152 GYTTDITLYAKF
-2164 AKLPTHSISYKY
+2164 S
-2176 NVDSTDIIND
+2176 VDSGTKTTKWKLVTDASELSAGDEIVIASNGKSVITGDLDPSKNFLKENTTVTFND
-2186 NPTEYAE
+2186 DKTEIT
-2193 GDSTVLKDAKLTN
+2193 SIVDAVSIYILGGKADAWTLTN
-2206 YAFSGWYLDSEY
+2206 SDGKLLGASAVKKMTLGSGTSTW
-2218 TNKITAIDPSWTADV
+2218 KITIANKNATISSTNNS
-2233 VIYGKFIL
+2233 YGRIL
-2241 DTLKETVVAT
+2241 HNVNAT
-2251 ATFSANTNSGKVS
+2251 RFLNYTSNTN
-2264 NYTNTWS
+2264 TN
-2271 VTCDNVTWTMKNFN
+2271 MLLPQIYK
-2285 NNNNGWPYVR
+2285 
-2295 AGSKNNASVAEIIT
+2295 
-2309 DSTMADSI
+2309 
-2317 TKVVV
+2317 KVV
-2322 TVDKVT
+2322 
-2328 ARSVNSFKLIVAS
+2328 
-2341 DANFEN
+2341 E
-2347 VIETVSLNI
+2347 
-2356 MTGENTFSCTTP
+2356 
-2368 IANCYYKIVIDCKK
+2368 
-2382 ASSNGIVQ
+2382 
-2390 ISKLEYYTKK
+2390 